1 MKQPWSAT
9 WSWAPALLSDEEIR
23 DLAQGW
29 FRALEALVRHAEQPG
44 AGGRSPCDLPL
55 LALSQ
60 AEIERLESKYP
71 QMEDMLPLSPLQEGL
86 LFYALYDAQALDVYT
101 VQLVLALEGP
111 LDGAALATAVQALME
126 RHGSLRAGFEH
137 ENLSRPV
144 QVIVAGVRPPW
155 RSLDLSLLDEA
166 GREERLADIL
176 VQDRAERFDLA
187 SPPLLRFTLIRLCGE
202 EHRLVLTCHHILL
215 DGWSTPV
222 LVQELLTLYA
232 HKGNAAVLPRVTPYR
247 DYLSWLAVQDRAA
260 AVAAWQD
267 ALAGLEEATRLA
279 RHELAGAL
287 APKQIMLAVSEQL
300 TTALNEVRRQG
311 LTLNTLIQTAW
322 AILLGRLLGR
332 GDVVFGV
339 TVSGRPPEVAG
350 IERMVGL
357 FINTLPLR
365 IKLPPAKPL
374 LDLLKEVQDSQSKLI
389 THQHLG
395 LAEIQSAAGLGE
407 LFDTLVVF
415 ENYPLDETS
424 PLAESGG
431 LRLARVSGHDATHY
445 PLALMAIPGGQLR
458 LRFDYRPDLFD
469 RATVEAIAGRFVRL
483 LEATVAHPDRA
494 IGSLD
499 ILSGEER
506 ASILRGWNDTAHALS
521 AATLPELFAAQV
533 ARRPDAIAVVFEDE
547 SLSYG
552 ALDRRANRLAHHLRA
567 LGVGPE
573 TVVGLCLAR
582 SLDMI
587 VGLIGILKAG
597 GAYLPLDPE
606 YPIERLEYMVAEA
619 GLACC

>member
-1 MKQPWSAT
+1 MRCRTAPQP
-9 WSWAPALLSDEEIR
+9 
-23 DLAQGW
+23 
-29 FRALEALVRHAEQPG
+29 
-44 AGGRSPCDLPL
+44 
-55 LALSQ
+55 
-60 AEIERLESKYP
+60 
-71 QMEDMLPLSPLQEGL
+71 
-86 LFYALYDAQALDVYT
+86 
-101 VQLVLALEGP
+101 
-111 LDGAALATAVQALME
+111 
-126 RHGSLRAGFEH
+126 
-137 ENLSRPV
+137 SRP
-144 QVIVAGVRPPW
+144 GRTPWLDWKKPPVW
-155 RSLDLSLLDEA
+155 HATNR
-166 GREERLADIL
+166 GR
-176 VQDRAERFDLA
+176 
-187 SPPLLRFTLIRLCGE
+187 
-202 EHRLVLTCHHILL
+202 
-215 DGWSTPV
+215 
-222 LVQELLTLYA
+222 
-232 HKGNAAVLPRVTPYR
+232 
-247 DYLSWLAVQDRAA
+247 
-260 AVAAWQD
+260 
-267 ALAGLEEATRLA
+267 
-279 RHELAGAL
+279 AL
-287 APKQIMLAVSEQL
+287 APKQIMLAVSEQS

-389 THQHLG
+389 AHQHLG

-597 GAYLPLDPE
+597 GAYVPLDPE
-606 YPIERLEYMVAEA
+606 YPIARLEYMVAEA
-619 GLACC
+619 GLRLLLTQSSLASSLNNSRRSKTRTARSRGHDRAARYSSIHQSASRTLGLFDLYLGIDREAEGGGKHTWRSAQSVELDAERLPADARRRCPAEDALQF